1 MVQNLKFLRLV
12 LFLTLVV
19 ASYNACNTAHSQ
31 NTKYSALLERPD
43 TIGKSTEWQN
53 VLKQF
58 NDNTTAIAKDE
69 NDQTAYLNLIALY
82 LNEARIGGNQSY
94 YYKAALK
101 LINKLLENAH
111 TNIDNRFM
119 ALTYKSSV
127 LLSLHQFAEAK
138 RTAAEAVKLNPYNA
152 DIYGALVDANVELG
166 NYNEAVAM
174 CDKMLSIRPDLRS
187 YSRASYIRQ
196 IFGDNNGAKA
206 AMKMAVDAGPSGY
219 EATEWAR
226 VNLGDLYLNTGKLD
240 TAKYMYESA
249 LVYRPNYPYAEIG
262 LAKLA
267 RAQKN
272 YDSAIAH
279 CEKAIRILSES
290 AFVSLLAELHELKG
304 EASKANEIHN
314 DVLRLL
320 TEGEKE
326 NENESIAK
334 HNGNRELAMGYMHVN
349 KINEALTYA
358 QKDLAIRPENI
369 DANELVAWIYFLKND
384 FANAKIHIEKS
395 LVTNVKNANTLF
407 KAYLIYS
414 ASAETAKADVYKS
427 SALAI
432 TTQID
437 PQLLNDALKTQVAT
451 K

>member
-1 MVQNLKFLRLV
+1 MIHNLKTLQLV
-12 LFLTLVV
+12 LLFTLVV
-19 ASYNACNTAHSQ
+19 ASYNACNTANSQ

-43 TIGKSTEWQN
+43 TIGKSIEWQN
-53 VLKQF
+53 VQKQF
-58 NDNTTAIAKDE
+58 NDNIIAIAKDE
-69 NDQTAYLNLIALY
+69 NDHTAYLNLTAIY
-82 LNEARIGGNQSY
+82 LNEARIGGNQPY
-94 YYKAALK
+94 YYKAALQ
-101 LINKLLENAH
+101 LINKLLENAK
-111 TNIDNRFM
+111 TDLDNRFM

-127 LLSLHQFAEAK
+127 LLSLHQFADAK
-138 RTAAEAVKLNPYNA
+138 KTAEDAVMLNPYNA

-166 NYNEAVAM
+166 NYKEAVAM

-196 IFGDNNGAKA
+196 IYGDNDGAKA

-240 TAKYMYESA
+240 TAKYLYESA

-267 RAQKN
+267 RAQKQ
-272 YDSAIAH
+272 YDSAIVH
-279 CEKAIRILSES
+279 CEHAIRTLSES

-304 EASKANEIHN
+304 DASKANEIHN
-314 DVLRLL
+314 DVLKLL

-358 QKDLAIRPENI
+358 QKDLVIRPENI

-384 FANAKIHIEKS
+384 VANAKKHIEKS
-395 LVTNVKNANTLF
+395 LVTNIKSANTLY
-407 KAYLIYS
+407 KAYLIYN
-414 ASAETAKADVYKS
+414 ASAETAKAGAYKA

-437 PQLLNDALKTQVAT
+437 PQLLNAALKTQVAT